1 MIVVITA
8 DAETDLERTGDAIA
22 QQNHA
27 RAITFVRELRRKCE
41 TLALSPRRFALIP
54 RYEHTN
60 IRRVVHGNY
69 LIFYRVKAEVV
80 EVVHI
85 PQGAM
90 NFGAILFPDE

>member
-8 DAETDLERTGDAIA
+8 DAETDPERIGDAIA
-22 QQNHA
+22 QHNPA
-27 RAITFVRELRRKCE
+27 RAITFVRELRRKCQ
-41 TLALSPRRFALIP
+41 TLALAPRRFALIP

-60 IRRVVHGNY
+60 IRRLVHGNY

-80 EVVHI
+80 EVVHALH
-85 PQGAM
+85 GAM

>member
-8 DAETDLERTGDAIA
+8 DAEADLERIGDAIA
-22 QQNHA
+22 QHNPT
-27 RAITFVRELRRKCE
+27 RAITLVRELRRKCE
-41 TLALSPRRFALIP
+41 TLALAPRRFALIP

-69 LIFYRVKAEVV
+69 LIFYRVSNELV

-85 PQGAM
+85 LHGAM
-90 NFGAILFPDE
+90 NFSAILFPDD